1 MTVLLI
7 TALRAAETL
16 VNFHRQCIENA
27 AGEARAYHEVTA
39 RRCAVDAE
47 RITREI
53 LVTGVTV
60 ENQATAM
67 GRRDLETAQGIIDR
81 HVIMHGVGIHAD
93 NVPAARTAM
102 ARDIADALLGGTG
115 RGGIVTWESRPE
127 TAQAFAD
134 RFGGEVLAAG
144 N

>member
-1 MTVLLI
+1 LTVMLV

-16 VNFHRQCIENA
+16 VNFHRQCIENT

-39 RRCAVDAE
+39 RRRAEDAE

-53 LVTGVTV
+53 LATGVTV
-60 ENQATAM
+60 ENQTTAM

-81 HVIMHGVGIHAD
+81 HVIMHGMGIHAD

-102 ARDIADALLGGTG
+102 ARDIADALQAA
-115 RGGIVTWESRPE
+115 RGAIAS
-127 TAQAFAD
+127 
-134 RFGGEVLAAG
+134 
-144 N
+144 